1 MMSQN
6 FVQKREKVHW
16 FWPEWLFVFGDG
28 GNLKVG
34 VFLDF
39 IYSLQKTMCEKLA

>member
-1 MMSQN
+1 M
-6 FVQKREKVHW
+6 FV
-16 FWPEWLFVFGDG
+16 DG